1 MSRHAVLTSEEH
13 RELRVRTESA
23 AELGDAV
30 MSCFTVPSEF
40 RRLQHNFPILFRRDE
55 TTGQLSALA
64 LLGFESGEN
73 LFLEAERWDATYK
86 PMALS
91 IQPFLVGRS
100 ASGEDAAQVH
110 VDLDHPRIAND
121 DEGVLLF
128 DSLGRPT
135 PYLERVTGM
144 LAELDEGYRSSAMF
158 FAALE
163 RYQLLEPFFLD
174 VELNN
179 GTKHR
184 MVGYQLIN
192 EEKLYELEP
201 GAIAELHA
209 EGILMPIF
217 MALASL
223 SSLGDLIARK
233 NRRTG
238 HGDG

>member
-1 MSRHAVLTSEEH
+1 MSRHAVLSSEEH
-13 RELRVRTESA
+13 RHLRVRTESA

-55 TTGQLSALA
+55 ATGQFSALA
-64 LLGFESGEN
+64 LLGFEAGEN
-73 LFLEAERWDATYK
+73 LFLDGDRWDAPYK

-100 ASGEDAAQVH
+100 ASGESPAQVH
-110 VDLDHPRIAND
+110 VDLDHPRIAKG

-128 DSLGRPT
+128 DALGSPT
-135 PYLERVTGM
+135 PHLERVSDM
-144 LAELDEGYRSSAMF
+144 LAELDDGHRSSGTF

-179 GTKHR
+179 GSKHR
-184 MVGYQLIN
+184 MVGYHLIN
-192 EEKLYELEP
+192 EEKLYQLEP
-201 GAIAELHA
+201 GAMAELHA
-209 EGILMPIF
+209 EGLLMPIF
-217 MALASL
+217 MAMASL
-223 SSLGDLIARK
+223 SSLGDVIARK
-233 NRRTG
+233 NRRN
-238 HGDG
+238 GDG